1 MTEEKNQNPLK
12 NELIEIT
19 NIELVDKGKAPNTW
33 KEYDVKIKDYVKG
46 TKYSLPLK
54 KANGE
59 TTKAYEFYKTKLV
72 EWSEIF
78 ANENSV
84 KMNVAISEKS
94 NDWTY
99 EGKTGTTIYKTI
111 RFMEEPS
118 EADELLASKTD
129 KEINTEEIPF

>member
-1 MTEEKNQNPLK
+1 MTDEQKSNPLK

-78 ANENSV
+78 ADGNSV
-84 KMNVAISEKS
+84 LMNVAISEKS

-129 KEINTEEIPF
+129 DEVPVEDIKF